1 MDLRQ
6 LAAIAAVAEAGS
18 FSAAARHLHTV
29 QSNVSTHI
37 ARLERELGTTL
48 VDRTTGSL
56 TDEGE
61 VVVDRARRVQHE
73 LESLRADVDS
83 MLHDVSGEVRLGCI
97 GTVSRWLVPNLL
109 RLMASRHPLVR
120 VVVVDATTT
129 SLVPQVVNKSLD
141 LAVVNL
147 PLADAELATEPLFD
161 EDRVLVVPHGHPLA
175 DCEHVGL
182 RELADHEL
190 LLEPRGTPFRDELD
204 QQAAAAGVAMRAQAE
219 IDGIGLLASLAFE
232 RYGAAVLPAT
242 AAPDRIEMS
251 CHRLRVDGLAPRSV
265 GLVVP
270 RRGRLSAPARAVRAA
285 IGELVGCAALDGV
298 HPSERDR
305 AGVPDPRRTDIPSTR
320 V

>member
-6 LAAIAAVAEAGS
+6 LAALAAVAEAGS

-48 VDRTTGSL
+48 VDRTTGRL

-120 VVVVDATTT
+120 VVVVDAPTT
-129 SLVPQVVNKSLD
+129 SL
-141 LAVVNL
+141 
-147 PLADAELATEPLFD
+147 
-161 EDRVLVVPHGHPLA
+161 VPHGHPLA
-175 DCEHVGL
+175 DREHVEL
-182 RELADHEL
+182 RELAGHEL

-204 QQAAAAGVAMRAQAE
+204 QQAASTGVAMRAQAE

-232 RYGAAVLPAT
+232 RYGAAVLPVT
-242 AAPDRIEMS
+242 AVPDRIEMS
-251 CHRLRVDGLAPRSV
+251 CHRLRIDGLAPRSAGV
-265 GLVVP
+265 AVP
-270 RRGRLSAPARAVRAA
+270 RRGRLSAPARAVRTA
-285 IGELVGCAALDGV
+285 IGELIGCAELNGV

-305 AGVPDPRRTDIPSTR
+305 AGVPDRPGTDIPSTR